1 MSSAEVESHSITVG
15 TMLHQPP
22 RRSPAMRRNTVRA
35 ILLAATL
42 VSCAA
47 SHEGSPLTFKQADVP
62 REPTPSS
69 NWSLPAD
76 RAEEILRSAPYEIR
90 TVQGA
95 GAGVTGARK
104 ADVLFEFAEHEED
117 EVYLWAMD
125 DGVSLKAK
133 PFPSPKLDGWNN
145 NPRKE
150 IAAYELQKI
159 FLEPRDYVVPTTIAR
174 CIPVKDQLPDRP
186 KVPQT
191 LEGTDCVLFVLSL
204 WLKNVTVPDEF
215 YDEARFLS
223 DPAYAYA
230 YATFNIL
237 TYLSDHLDNR
247 KGNFL
252 VSKDDRFPRA
262 YAIDNGIAFGS
273 WIYNWFI
280 PSSYAWRKIVV
291 PAVPRSAVDRLREIQ
306 RADLDHLAALAEFH
320 KNEDGHFDAVPPGTS
335 LDSDRRVNISGD
347 VVQIGLTKSELDDV
361 WERIE
366 ELIERV
372 DEGDLAVF

>member
-1 MSSAEVESHSITVG
+1 
-15 TMLHQPP
+15 
-22 RRSPAMRRNTVRA
+22 MRKFTLA
-35 ILLAATL
+35 LTLLATISIGCSSSGGGVQLAF
-42 VSCAA
+42 SEADA
-47 SHEGSPLTFKQADVP
+47 S
-62 REPTPSS
+62 REESTSS

-76 RAEEILRSAPYEIR
+76 RAEEILRGAPYEIR
-90 TVQGA
+90 GAQGA

-104 ADVLFEFAEHEED
+104 VDLLFELTEEDED
-117 EVYLWAMD
+117 EVYLWKID

-133 PFPSPKLDGWNN
+133 PFPSPSLDGWNN

-159 FLEPRDYVVPTTIAR
+159 FLEPRDFVVPTTVAR
-174 CIPVKDQLPDRP
+174 CVPLEDQLPFQPDARP
-186 KVPQT
+186 T
-191 LEGTDCVLFVLSL
+191 LQGTNCTLIVISL
-204 WLKNVTVPDEF
+204 WLENVTVPDVF

-230 YATFNIL
+230 YGTFNIL

-291 PAVPRSAVDRLREIQ
+291 PAVPKSAVDRLRELQ
-306 RADLDHLAALAEFH
+306 RTDLDRFTTLVEFH
-320 KNEDGHFDAVPPGTS
+320 KNEDGYLEAVTPGAS
-335 LDSDRRVNISGD
+335 LDSSQRVTISEKI
-347 VVQIGLTKSELDDV
+347 VQLGLTENEIDDL

-366 ELIERV
+366 RLIERV

>member
-1 MSSAEVESHSITVG
+1 MRKLPLALLLLTAGSVACASSHGGA
-15 TMLHQPP
+15 P
-22 RRSPAMRRNTVRA
+22 
-35 ILLAATL
+35 LAF
-42 VSCAA
+42 S
-47 SHEGSPLTFKQADVP
+47 EADVP
-62 REPTPSS
+62 REPGPSS
-69 NWSLPAD
+69 NWSLPAN

-104 ADVLFEFAEHEED
+104 VDLLFEFAEQEED
-117 EVYLWAMD
+117 EVYLWEID

-133 PFPSPKLDGWNN
+133 PFPSPSLDGWNN

-159 FLEPRDYVVPTTIAR
+159 FLEPRDYVVPTTLAR
-174 CIPVKDQLPDRP
+174 CVSVEGHTGYLPDDARP
-186 KVPQT
+186 T
-191 LEGTDCVLFVLSL
+191 LEGTNCMLYALSL
-204 WLKNVTVPDEF
+204 WLENVTVPDVF

-230 YATFNIL
+230 YGTFNIL
-237 TYLSDHLDNR
+237 THLSDHLDNR

-273 WIYNWFI
+273 WIYNWFV

-291 PAVPRSAVDRLREIQ
+291 PAVPKSAVDRLRELQ
-306 RADLDHLAALAEFH
+306 RSDLESLSVLAEFH
-320 KNEDGHFDAVPPGTS
+320 KNEDGFLDAVPPGAS
-335 LDSDRRVNISGD
+335 LEPNRAVNISGG
-347 VVQIGLTKSELDDV
+347 VVQIGLTESEIDDV

-372 DEGDLAVF
+372 DEGRLAAF